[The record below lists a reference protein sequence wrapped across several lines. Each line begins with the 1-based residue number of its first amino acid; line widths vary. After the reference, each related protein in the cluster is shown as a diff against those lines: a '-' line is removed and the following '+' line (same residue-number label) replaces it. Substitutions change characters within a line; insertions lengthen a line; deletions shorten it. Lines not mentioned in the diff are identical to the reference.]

1 LFEAT
6 KVYGILFNRE
16 DVMKMISKGALFGA
30 VSMAAASFGFSAHA
44 ADVTLN
50 FAHVDPAEWT
60 TSKKGAASQV
70 FKNIVEAESGG
81 RIEVALFP
89 AGSLGGET
97 DLLQNTQDGTLA
109 MSMVS
114 GPFSKVCPE
123 AAVLDVP
130 YIFPNANVA
139 WSVLDG
145 DFGKELAA
153 HCLEK
158 TGLRT
163 LAYGETGF
171 RNFTNSKRAVAQP
184 SDMEGLK
191 IRVMTVPL
199 FVEMVKAL
207 GGEPTPIPWPEVPTA
222 LTTGTVDGQENPIS
236 VIYANK
242 FYEMQKYLTLDRHVY
257 GTDFIVVNEAIYQDL
272 SEADQALLRRAAGVA
287 SNVGRAIQQFNSAE
301 GVAKLAEE
309 GMEVTT
315 PTAEQLKAFRDAAQ
329 PAVIEWL
336 SGQIDAQWIEKLQAA
351 VTKAEA
357 SM

>member
-1 LFEAT
+1 
-6 KVYGILFNRE
+6 
-16 DVMKMISKGALFGA
+16 MKLISKGAILGA
-30 VSMAAASFGFSAHA
+30 VSLAAASFGFSAQA

-81 RIEVALFP
+81 RIEVKLFP

-97 DLLQNTQDGTLA
+97 DLLQTTQDGALA

-123 AAVLDVP
+123 ASVLDIP

-139 WSVLDG
+139 WKVLDG
-145 DFGKELAA
+145 DFGKELAT

-171 RNFTNSKRAVAQP
+171 RNFTNSRRVVAEP
-184 SDMEGLK
+184 KDMEGLK

-207 GGEPTPIPWPEVPTA
+207 GGDPTPIPWPEVPTA

-257 GTDFIVVNEAIYQDL
+257 GTDFIVINEAIYQGL

-287 SNVGRAIQQFNSAE
+287 ANVGRAIQQFNSAE

-329 PAVIEWL
+329 PAVVNWL
-336 SGQIDAQWIEKLQAA
+336 SGQIDAEWIAKLQAA
-351 VTKAEA
+351 VDEVGAT
-357 SM
+357 M

>member
-1 LFEAT
+1 
-6 KVYGILFNRE
+6 
-16 DVMKMISKGALFGA
+16 MKFVFKSALLGA
-30 VSMAAASFGFSAHA
+30 VSFATASFAVPAQA
-44 ADVTLN
+44 ADITLN

-60 TSKKGAASQV
+60 TSKKGAATQV
-70 FKNIVEAESGG
+70 FKNIVEAESAG
-81 RIEVALFP
+81 RIAVELFP

-97 DLLQNTQDGTLA
+97 DLIQNTQDGTLA

-114 GPFSKVCPE
+114 GPFSQVCPE

-130 YIFPNANVA
+130 YMFPNANVA
-139 WSVLDG
+139 WKVLDG

-171 RNFTNSKRAVAQP
+171 RNFTNSKRTVAEP
-184 SDMEGLK
+184 KDMEGLK

-199 FVEMVKAL
+199 YVEMVKAL
-207 GGEPTPIPWPEVPTA
+207 GGDPTPIPWPEVPTA

-257 GTDFIVVNEAIYQDL
+257 GTDFILINEDIYSGL
-272 SEADQALLRRAAGVA
+272 SDGDKALLRRAAGIA
-287 SNVGRAIQQFNSAE
+287 ANVGRAVQQFNSAE
-301 GVAKLAEE
+301 GVAKLAEA

-315 PTAEQLKAFRDAAQ
+315 PTAEQLAAFRDAAQ

-336 SGQIDAQWIEKLQAA
+336 SGEIDAQWIEKLKSA
-351 VTKAEA
+351 VSDAET

>member
-1 LFEAT
+1 
-6 KVYGILFNRE
+6 
-16 DVMKMISKGALFGA
+16 MKFVSKSTLLGA
-30 VSMAAASFGFSAHA
+30 VSLAAASFAVPAQA
-44 ADVTLN
+44 ADITLN

-60 TSKKGAASQV
+60 TSKKGAATQV

-81 RIEVALFP
+81 RIEVQLFP

-109 MSMVS
+109 MSMIS

-123 AAVLDVP
+123 ASVLDIP
-130 YIFPNANVA
+130 YMFPNANVA
-139 WSVLDG
+139 WKVLDG
-145 DFGKELAA
+145 DFGKQLAE

-171 RNFTNSKRAVAQP
+171 RNFTNSKRAIAEP
-184 SDMEGLK
+184 KDMEGLK

-207 GGEPTPIPWPEVPTA
+207 GGDPTLIPWSEVPTA

-257 GTDFIVVNEAIYQDL
+257 GTDFILINESVYQGL
-272 SEADQALLRRAAGVA
+272 TEGDQALLRRAAGIA
-287 SNVGRAIQQFNSAE
+287 SNVGRAVQQFNSAE
-301 GVAKLAEE
+301 GVAKLAAE

-315 PTAEQLKAFRDAAQ
+315 PTAEQLKAFRDVAQ
-329 PAVIEWL
+329 PAVINWL
-336 SGQIDAQWIEKLQAA
+336 SGEIGSEWIEKLQSA
-351 VTKAEA
+351 VGEAEA

>member
-1 LFEAT
+1 
-6 KVYGILFNRE
+6 
-16 DVMKMISKGALFGA
+16 MKFIAKTVLAGAMSFAVAGGA
-30 VSMAAASFGFSAHA
+30 FQAHA
-44 ADVTLN
+44 ADITLN
-50 FAHVDPAEWT
+50 FAHVDPADWT

-81 RIEVALFP
+81 RIEVKLFP

-109 MSMVS
+109 MSMIS

-123 AAVLDVP
+123 AAVLDIP
-130 YIFPNANVA
+130 YMFPNPNVA
-139 WSVLDG
+139 WKVLDG
-145 DFGKELAA
+145 DFGKELAK

-184 SDMEGLK
+184 SDMSGLK
-191 IRVMTVPL
+191 IRVMTVPS

-207 GGEPTPIPWPEVPTA
+207 GAEPTPIPWPEVPTA

-257 GTDFIVVNEAIYQDL
+257 GTDFILINEKIYEGL
-272 SEADQALLRRAAGVA
+272 SEGDQALLRRAAGIA

-301 GVAKLAEE
+301 GVAKLAEK

-315 PTAEQLKAFRDAAQ
+315 PTAEQLKEFRDAAQ
-329 PAVIEWL
+329 PAVIKWL
-336 SGQIDAQWIEKLQAA
+336 SDKIDSQWIDKLQTA
-351 VTKAEA
+351 VKQAEA

>member
-1 LFEAT
+1 MTF
-6 KVYGILFNRE
+6 
-16 DVMKMISKGALFGA
+16 ISKKALMCA
-30 VSMAAASFGFSAHA
+30 ASIAAAAFAVPAHA

-50 FAHVDPAEWT
+50 FAHVDPADWT

-81 RIEVALFP
+81 RIEVKLFP

-109 MSMVS
+109 MTMVS

-123 AAVLDVP
+123 AAVLDIP
-130 YIFPNANVA
+130 YMFPSANVA
-139 WSVLDG
+139 WKVLDG
-145 DFGKELAA
+145 KFGDDLAK

-158 TGLRT
+158 TGLRV

-171 RNFTNSKRAVAQP
+171 RNFTNSKHPVASP
-184 SDMEGLK
+184 KDMEGLK

-199 FVEMVKAL
+199 YVEMVKSMGA
-207 GGEPTPIPWPEVPTA
+207 EPTPIPWPEVPTA

-257 GTDFIVVNEAIYQDL
+257 GTDFILINNDIYEGL
-272 SEADQALLRRAAGVA
+272 SKSDQALVRRAAGVA
-287 SNVGRAIQQFNSAE
+287 STVGRAIQQFNSAE
-301 GVAKLAEE
+301 GVAKLAEK
-309 GMEVTT
+309 GMKITT
-315 PTAEQLKAFRDAAQ
+315 PSAEQLKEFRDAAQ
-329 PAVIEWL
+329 PAVVNWL
-336 SGQIDAQWIEKLQAA
+336 SDKIDASWIDKLKKA
-351 VTKAEA
+351 VSSAEA

>member
-1 LFEAT
+1 
-6 KVYGILFNRE
+6 
-16 DVMKMISKGALFGA
+16 MKMISKGALFGA
-30 VSMAAASFGFSAHA
+30 VSMVAASFGYSAQA

-89 AGSLGGET
+89 AGALGGET

-123 AAVLDVP
+123 AAVLDIP

-139 WSVLDG
+139 WNVLDG
-145 DFGKELAA
+145 GFGKELAE

-158 TGLRT
+158 TGLRKMSYCET
-163 LAYGETGF
+163 LL
-171 RNFTNSKRAVAQP
+171 RNFYNSNLAVAVP
-184 SDMEGLK
+184 KVMEGFK
-191 IRVMTVPL
+191 FRVMTVPL

-207 GGEPTPIPWPEVPTA
+207 GGDPTPIPWPEVPTA

-257 GTDFIVVNEAIYQDL
+257 GTDFIVINEATYQGL
-272 SEADQALLRRAAGVA
+272 SDADQALLRRAAGIA
-287 SNVGRAIQQFNSAE
+287 ANVGRAIQQFNSAE
-301 GVAKLAEE
+301 GVAKLAAE

-329 PAVIEWL
+329 PAVINWL
-336 SGQIDAQWIEKLQAA
+336 SGQIDAEWIEKLQKA
-351 VTKAEA
+351 VSEAEA